1 METEKKNGPGHLNII
16 LILSFIILWMFI
28 YFLNDARLRL
38 NNTNELLKVTIGVAI
53 KGGISADSLHKE
65 YMKVDSLLNK

>member
-1 METEKKNGPGHLNII
+1 METEKKNGPSHLNII
-16 LILSFIILWMFI
+16 LILSFVILWMFI

-53 KGGISADSLHKE
+53 KGGISKDSLQKE